1 MKKQLLSLSVVSF
14 FFFSSVV
21 SAQITGEVRDS
32 YNIPEA
38 DVEVKI
44 KGKNEAFYTDE
55 NGIFDIDAKI
65 GDILLINGKEHKVT
79 TINLGIIK
87 LVDTSEK
94 VNLDEVVVSTGYE
107 KLSKRTFT
115 GAASK
120 ISAEDLKVEGVADIS
135 RMIEGKAAGVN
146 VQNVTGT
153 FGTAPKITVRGSSS
167 IFGDTKP
174 LWVIDGIV
182 QEDVVNVSFE
192 DLASGNSS
200 TLLSSAVAGLN
211 SDDVESIEILKDAS
225 ATSIY
230 GSRAMNGVVVITTKS
245 GGRES
250 ALKINYSQEQTMRMV
265 PSYSQYDILNSQET
279 MGILQEM
286 RSKGFLSLPSVSQG
300 RYGGVYNLLSK
311 AIYDFDPNTETFR
324 VKNNPV
330 DRNAFLR
337 KYEMANTDWFKLL
350 FKPSITQNH
359 SISFSGGGK
368 NNAFFASTGLYY
380 DPGWSIADKVTRL
393 TSNIKNTFFVND
405 KLNVTLSTIAS
416 VRKQKAPG
424 TYNSIKDAYF
434 GSTTRDF
441 DINPFNYALNTSRAL
456 RAYNDLGEY
465 EYFRNNWAD
474 FNILNELQN
483 NKIELDVKD
492 IRFQLEGE
500 YKILP
505 ELRYNFNASARYA
518 VTKTVHDMYEGSNVI
533 KAYNA
538 DETTI
543 VRDANIYLYQDPN
556 DPTAPKVR
564 VLPNGGIRR
573 SLTNDLTSFIVRN
586 SLSYNKTFGSLHE
599 LDAFVGQEMRS
610 VDRTSDNFTAFGLQY
625 DKGMV
630 PFTDPRLLEKIIN
643 DGDSYFS
650 FAEEKERTVSFFG
663 KVGYTYDRKY
673 TVALTGRYDASNR
686 QGRSTDSRWLPTY
699 TVSGK
704 WNLKNE
710 EFLKSSSTISGLSL
724 RGSYGLT
731 ATSGPAT
738 NSMAIYRNAISL
750 RQYTKD
756 RESSLYIDALQNAD
770 LTWEKQY
777 EANIGIDLA
786 MFKNRIQ
793 FVADIYQR
801 NAFDLIDYVIT
812 SGIGGER
819 LKQGNNAD
827 MTTRGIEFSL
837 THQNIATPNF
847 KWSTTWN
854 ASFYDQEIKKLE
866 NKARVIDLVGAT
878 GGNMVGRPRNSIY
891 SFQFQGLS
899 DQGLPILL
907 TNEGTM
913 NMSAIN
919 FQDNEDIAKYLKYE
933 GSVEPNKTI
942 SVSNTLKYKN
952 WSFGFLIVASGGNK
966 IRLNPIYSSSYDD
979 LTVFTKDFVNRW
991 MRPGDEKLTNTPV
1004 IADQRLINQYGSSNM
1019 QKLYNAYNY
1028 SDERIAD
1035 GGFVRLKDISLGF
1048 EFPQSLK
1055 NKFDLKSFGLKFN
1068 ATNPWL
1074 IYSDKKLRGQDPE
1087 FFRSGGVSTPITSQY
1102 TLTLNLGF

>member
-1 MKKQLLSLSVVSF
+1 MSLSAVTFFLLSSAAF
-14 FFFSSVV
+14 
-21 SAQITGEVRDS
+21 AQITGEVRDG
-32 YNIPEA
+32 NNFPEA

-44 KGKNEAFYTDE
+44 KGTSKVFYTDE
-55 NGIFDIDAKI
+55 NGLFDIDAKI
-65 GDILLINGKEHKVT
+65 GDILIIDAKEFKVSKS
-79 TINLGIIK
+79 NLGIISLASGK
-87 LVDTSEK
+87 DIDLG
-94 VNLDEVVVSTGYE
+94 EVVISTGYE
-107 KLSKRTFT
+107 RLSKRTFT
-115 GAASK
+115 GASSK
-120 ISAEDLKVEGVADIS
+120 ISAEDLKVEGVADVS

-153 FGTAPKITVRGSSS
+153 FGSAPKITVRGSSS

-225 ATSIY
+225 ATAIY

-245 GGRES
+245 GGRETP
-250 ALKINYSQEQTMRMV
+250 LKINYSQEQSMRMV
-265 PSYSQYDILNSQET
+265 PTYAQFDILNSQET
-279 MGILQEM
+279 MSIFKEM
-286 RSKGFLSLPSVSQG
+286 EAKDYLSLPRVAEG
-300 RYGGVYNLLSK
+300 RYGGVYNLMAQALYN
-311 AIYDFDPNTETFR
+311 YDATTGQYIS
-324 VKNNPV
+324 KNNGV
-330 DRNAFLR
+330 SKNDFLR
-337 KYEMANTDWFKLL
+337 QYEMANTDWFKLL

-368 NNAFFASTGLYY
+368 NNAFFASTGFYY

-393 TSNIKNTFFVND
+393 TSNLKNTFYVND
-405 KLNVTLSTIAS
+405 RLNITLSTIAS

-441 DINPFNYALNTSRAL
+441 DINPFNYALNTNRTV
-456 RAYNDLGEY
+456 RAYDNNGDY
-465 EYFRNNWAD
+465 EYIRNNWAG
-474 FNILNELQN
+474 FNILNELKN

-492 IRFQLEGE
+492 IRFQVDGE
-500 YKILP
+500 YKITP
-505 ELRYNFNASARYA
+505 ELRYNVNASARYA
-518 VTKTVHDMYEGSNVI
+518 VTKTVHDMYENSNVI

-538 DETTI
+538 DETPT
-543 VRDANIYLYQDPN
+543 VKAANIYLYQDPN
-556 DPTAPKVR
+556 DLLSPKQV

-573 SLTNDLTSFIVRN
+573 SVGNELTSFLVRN
-586 SLSYNKTFGSLHE
+586 SLSYNKVFNSQHE

-610 VDRTSDNFTAFGLQY
+610 VDRSSDNYTAFGLQY
-625 DKGMV
+625 NKGMV
-630 PFTDPRLLEKIIN
+630 PFTDPRMLEKIIN
-643 DGDSYFS
+643 DGESYYGFNN
-650 FAEEKERTVSFFG
+650 ERERTASFFG
-663 KVGYTYDRKY
+663 KMGYTYDRKY

-686 QGRSTDSRWLPTY
+686 QGRSDKSRWLPTY

-704 WNLKNE
+704 WNVKNE
-710 EFLKSSSTISGLSL
+710 DFLRDVQAISAFSF

-738 NSMAIYRNAISL
+738 NSLAIYRNAISL

-756 RESSLYIDALQNAD
+756 RESALYIDALQNSD

-777 EANIGIDLA
+777 ETNIGVDVGL
-786 MFKNRIQ
+786 FNNRLQI
-793 FVADIYQR
+793 VADVYQR

-812 SGIGGER
+812 SGIGGESI
-819 LKQGNNAD
+819 KQGNNAD
-827 MTTRGIEFSL
+827 MTTKGIELSI
-837 THQNIATPNF
+837 THHNIVTPNF
-847 KWSTTWN
+847 RWSTTWN
-854 ASFYDQEIKKLE
+854 ASYYDQKIKNLQ

-878 GGNMVGRPRNSIY
+878 GGNTVGRPRNAIY
-891 SFQFQGLS
+891 SYQFQGLS

-907 TNEGTM
+907 TGNGTTDI
-913 NMSAIN
+913 ADIN
-919 FQDNEDIAKYLKYE
+919 FQDTEDITKYLKYE
-933 GSVEPNKTI
+933 GSVEPNKT
-942 SVSNTLKYKN
+942 VGLSNTFSYKN
-952 WSFGFLIVASGGNK
+952 WSLSFLVVASGGNK

-991 MRPGDEKLTNTPV
+991 LVPGDELLTNVPV
-1004 IADQRLINQYGSSNM
+1004 IANDQLKTQHGSSNI

-1035 GGFVRLKDISLGF
+1035 GGFVRVKDIGLGYQFPQELKD
-1048 EFPQSLK
+1048 
-1055 NKFDLKSFGLKFN
+1055 KFGLRTFGLKVN

-1087 FFRSGGVSTPITSQY
+1087 FFRSGGVSAPITSQY